1 MPLPLRPVVV
11 LARPSD
17 EALCWTSPHADS
29 EDDMTIPGENEQKGC
44 LKDQHFKLE
53 LCHRLS
59 SWLGWASCAFASWE
73 VICRTIISKQ
83 KDLVR
88 HLNETLFEAAECQ
101 IAKVQ
106 PICING
112 CLGQLSEAATD
123 IFSPG
128 YLQRGSET
136 VKSHGGSRFLSEFQ
150 CQAVSASK
158 TVKGQLEEFLRDAQE
173 RGNVYIVLLDQRFF
187 CEQTDAVRPLQWRSK
202 TVLLRIE
209 MQMQTRMA
217 VQLDLSMPTLLDN
230 LEVRGINLAGEEIAR
245 VCLNKQDAFGL
256 LRDGFAKTV
265 GQHTGKLS
273 MVLPDGTFA
282 SPDMDCK
289 TMTEVFS

>member
-1 MPLPLRPVVV
+1 MSRKDVSKTSISSLNFAIGCQAGWVGHPVPLHPGRSFAAQSSRSRRTWQL
-11 LARPSD
+11 LSTQAR
-17 EALCWTSPHADS
+17 AD
-29 EDDMTIPGENEQKGC
+29 K
-44 LKDQHFKLE
+44 
-53 LCHRLS
+53 
-59 SWLGWASCAFASWE
+59 
-73 VICRTIISKQ
+73 
-83 KDLVR
+83 
-88 HLNETLFEAAECQ
+88 TLFEAAECQ

-245 VCLNKQDAFGL
+245 VCLNKQDSRTCKQKRSVA
-256 LRDGFAKTV
+256 TSV
-265 GQHTGKLS
+265 TG
-273 MVLPDGTFA
+273 A
-282 SPDMDCK
+282 
-289 TMTEVFS
+289 